1 VKLSE
6 QHENDGSESH
16 ARLEDERTFLLRSL
30 DDLEAERAA
39 GNIDDD
45 TYRMLHDDYTAR
57 ASAVIRSLDTGVDVT
72 PAEPPPPSRAMRI
85 ATVAGSVVFA
95 VVAALL
101 LAHAVGQR
109 RPGQTPTGN
118 SQTAKTATT
127 DPGTALAA
135 AVRTQP
141 NSYSAR
147 IEYARY
153 LLTKNDV
160 QHAIMQYDTA
170 ARIDPKQPEALAYGG
185 WIRALV
191 AQDVT
196 NAHDRAALVD
206 TALAR
211 INQAI
216 AADPN
221 YQDAYVFKG
230 LILFNLKHD
239 PKGAVPAFQQFL
251 VLAPEDHP
259 MRQQVL
265 DVLGQAVKA
274 AQSTTTTRP

>member
-1 VKLSE
+1 MKLSE
-6 QHENDGSESH
+6 QHDAGESH
-16 ARLEDERTFLLRSL
+16 ERLEDERDFLLRSL

-45 TYRMLHDDYTAR
+45 TYRLLHDDYTAR
-57 ASAVIRSLDTGVDVT
+57 ASAVIRTLETGVDVT
-72 PAEPPPPSRAMRI
+72 PAEPSPPSRATRV
-85 ATVAGSVVFA
+85 ATVVGSVVFA
-95 VVAALL
+95 VVAAFL

-118 SQTAKTATT
+118 DQTAKTATT
-127 DPGTALAA
+127 DAGAALAA

-141 NSYSAR
+141 NRYQVR

-160 QHAIMQYDTA
+160 QHALMQYDAA
-170 ARIDPKQPEALAYGG
+170 ARLDPKQPEALAYGG

-191 AQDVT
+191 AQEVT
-196 NAHDRAALVD
+196 NAHDRGVLAD

-211 INQAI
+211 VNQAI

-239 PKGAVPAFQQFL
+239 PKDAVPAFQEFL
-251 VLAPEDHP
+251 VLAPQDHP

-265 DVLGQAVKA
+265 GVLAEAIKA
-274 AQSTTTTRP
+274 TQSTTTTRP